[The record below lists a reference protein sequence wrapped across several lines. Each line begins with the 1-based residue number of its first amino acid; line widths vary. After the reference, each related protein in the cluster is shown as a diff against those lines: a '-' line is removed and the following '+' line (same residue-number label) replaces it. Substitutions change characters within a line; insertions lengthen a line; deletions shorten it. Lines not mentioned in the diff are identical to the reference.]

1 MQFSFSLKNVSLG
14 LAILSMSAAA
24 ASAQS
29 LTGVNAK
36 LLTPLNSQ
44 TAKVGQQV
52 AVKLNDSVKITTGET
67 LPKGTQLVGSVSEV
81 KAAEGSNP
89 ASVTV
94 VFNSAELKGGKK
106 VPVKTTLLA
115 AYAAS
120 GGDGLELLGPAP
132 SHVEAQYTVD
142 QQPGALPGVTLK
154 SAVQN
159 ADSGTFS
166 KNNGNFKLA
175 AGSLVQVAVGPASAN
190 GSTSA
195 AE

>member
-1 MQFSFSLKNVSLG
+1 MQFSFSMKNVSLG

-52 AVKLNDSVKITTGET
+52 AVKLNDSVKITNGET
-67 LPKGTQLVGSVSEV
+67 LPKGTQLTGSISAVNAPDAG
-81 KAAEGSNP
+81 KP

-94 VFNSAELKGGKK
+94 VFNTAELKGGKK

-115 AYAAS
+115 AYPAT
-120 GGDGLELLGPAP
+120 GGDGLEQLGPAP
-132 SHVEAQYTVD
+132 SRVEPKYTVD
-142 QQPGALPGVTLK
+142 QEPGALPGVTLK

-159 ADSGTFS
+159 PDSGTFS
-166 KNNGNFKLA
+166 KDKGNFKLA

>member
-36 LLTPLNSQ
+36 LVTSLDSQ

-52 AVKLNDSVKITTGET
+52 AVKLNDSVKITNGET
-67 LPKGTQLVGSVSEV
+67 LPKGTQLVGTVSEV
-81 KAAEGSNP
+81 KAAQGRTP

-94 VFNSAELKGGKK
+94 VFNTAELKSGKK
-106 VPVKTTLLA
+106 IPVKATVLA
-115 AYAAS
+115 AYPAS
-120 GGDGLELLGPAP
+120 GGDGLDVLGAAPAEVNAKF
-132 SHVEAQYTVD
+132 SVD
-142 QQPGALPGVTLK
+142 QEPGALPGVTLK

-159 ADSGTFS
+159 PESATFS
-166 KNNGNFKLA
+166 KDNGNFKLA
-175 AGSLVQVAVGPASAN
+175 SGSFLQLGVAPAGAAN
-190 GSTSA
+190 GTSA